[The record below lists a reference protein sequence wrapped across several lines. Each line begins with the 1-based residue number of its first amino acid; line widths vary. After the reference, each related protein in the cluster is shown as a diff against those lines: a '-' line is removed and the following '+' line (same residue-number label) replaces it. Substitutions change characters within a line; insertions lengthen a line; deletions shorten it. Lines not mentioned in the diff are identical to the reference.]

1 MLEPQNALLHAEQ
14 LYIAGH
20 ESPEA
25 LAIWDY
31 LTYGPWPNAD
41 AKKKYYALKLP
52 APTPYSALS
61 AQSNRAGHVV
71 KRAF

>member
-31 LTYGPWPNAD
+31 LTYGPWPNVD
-41 AKKKYYALKLP
+41 AYKEVLR
-52 APTPYSALS
+52 S
-61 AQSNRAGHVV
+61 QSTSTDPI
-71 KRAF
+71 F